1 MTYARDTVVIESA
14 RVDWTEGKAVGFI
27 PWSFF
32 VKDESANRDEEAIGF
47 YQPFGFAPPRWQAI
61 DEHPFPEAAFS
72 DYCEALGMLGRFA
85 RYRVDGK
92 MPEGETWAVA
102 IARAVRML
110 AEAGLEASEDFSFD
124 EWEQPRLSLV
134 PEWNC
139 FISHD
144 AHLALI
150 EKEKWASVKAFLE
163 RQVRELCQACAGGSK
178 LFGDGYR
185 FYHRKNFAFVRCD
198 AQEQHDELETEAWAM
213 WSKETAAQYHLLR
226 GYLNSYTRTR
236 SSRRKIRSLLSFRHL
251 VELGHE
257 MVPFILKDLQEG
269 TVGGIW
275 SAEVLAELTGRRGGT
290 DPEWWLAWAK
300 SENYEVSFEER

>member
-1 MTYARDTVVIESA
+1 MTYARDTVVIETA

-32 VKDESANRDEEAIGF
+32 VKDESANRKEESIGF
-47 YQPFGFAPPRWQAI
+47 FQPFGFAPPRWRTI

-72 DYCEALGMLGRFA
+72 DYCEALAMLGRFA

-92 MPEGETWAVA
+92 MPEGETWAAA

-110 AEAGLEASEDFSFD
+110 AEACLEASEDFSFD

-144 AHLALI
+144 EHLALI
-150 EKEKWASVKAFLE
+150 EKEKWASAKSFLE
-163 RQVRELCQACAGGSK
+163 HQVRELCKACAGGSK
-178 LFGDGYR
+178 LYGDGYR
-185 FYHRKNFAFVRCD
+185 FFHRKNFAFVACD
-198 AQEQHDELETEAWAM
+198 AQDQHDELKTEAWAM
-213 WSKETAAQYHLLR
+213 FSRNVKAEYRLLR
-226 GYLNSYTRTR
+226 GHLNSYTRIN
-236 SSRRKIRSLLSFRHL
+236 SSRKLIRSHDAFRKLLQMGP
-251 VELGHE
+251 EA
-257 MVPFILKDLQEG
+257 VPFILNDLKSG

-275 SAEVLAELTGRRGGT
+275 SAEILAELTGRRGGA

-300 SENYEVSFEER
+300 SENYEVTIEEL